1 MECDFTSTNRIP
13 GFPVAHSKLYKFFKE
28 VAETVLQFLSQIT
41 HQAKHYLIVVDAHSK
56 WPEVIGPTKTTTAD
70 STINTTDNIFDRYGL
85 PTQVVSNNGPPFQS
99 AEYEELLQHMAF
111 REF

>member
-1 MECDFTSTNRIP
+1 MECDFTSTDRIP

-41 HQAKHYLIVVDAHSK
+41 HQAKHYLIMVDAHSK
-56 WPEVIGPTKTTTAD
+56 WPEVIGPTKTTTAN
-70 STINTTDNIFDRYGL
+70 STINTTHNIFDRYRL